1 MSNKSISNLSV
12 GEFGLI
18 EGIVPGENQYY
29 RQRLL
34 AQGVIPGEVLK
45 IKRIAPF
52 GDPIEVRY
60 SIVDGNKT
68 VDNLSAKDAL
78 SKATQICNAF
88 LSNKKVTD
96 KTVLDCV
103 TTKVKFKTYR
113 IIN

>member
-1 MSNKSISNLSV
+1 MVKNITLSIMTV
-12 GEFGLI
+12 LI
-18 EGIVPGENQYY
+18 
-29 RQRLL
+29 L
-34 AQGVIPGEVLK
+34 AGCSKTTVQQPYK
-45 IKRIAPF
+45 
-52 GDPIEVRY
+52 EVRY

>member
-52 GDPIEVRY
+52 GDPIEV
-60 SIVDGNKT
+60 SLSGGNCFVIRRKEA
-68 VDNLSAKDAL
+68 NIIKIRKISAL
-78 SKATQICNAF
+78 EQ
-88 LSNKKVTD
+88 
-96 KTVLDCV
+96 
-103 TTKVKFKTYR
+103 
-113 IIN
+113 